1 VHPQPLI
8 SLFGP
13 TGTGKTGVAIE
24 LARLLR
30 RRGEQPVAVNCDS
43 IQVYRGLEVL
53 SGAADALA
61 QDELEH
67 RLISFVPVNEE
78 FSAGRY
84 SEMAHAE
91 IDSLLA
97 DSRRPILVGGT
108 GLYLRAALSD
118 LDFRPPVPRDVRED
132 VEAEIGLR
140 GAAALH
146 AELPAGV
153 AAAIHPNDR
162 KRVARATELH
172 RSGLEPAPA
181 HASGGRLWTA
191 GLRRP
196 AFLVGLVERPEV
208 LAERI
213 EARVQGMASAG
224 AGEEAAR
231 ALQAGASRTARAAVG
246 FDEFLEDDL
255 EAAAARHRQFARR
268 QMTWMRRMDRVVV
281 LPREGRSD
289 SELARW
295 ILSEADRTGHQNAA
309 PRPSG

>member
-1 VHPQPLI
+1 VDPPPLI
-8 SLFGP
+8 SVFGP

-67 RLISFVPVNEE
+67 RLISFVPVSEE

-97 DSRRPILVGGT
+97 AERRPILVGGT

-118 LDFRPPVPRDVRED
+118 LDFRPPVPREVRD
-132 VEAEIGLR
+132 RVEAEMSTR

-146 AELPAGV
+146 AELPAGT

-181 HASGGRLWTA
+181 HGSGGRLWTA

-196 AFLVGLVERPEV
+196 AFLVGLTEKPEV

-213 EARVQGMASAG
+213 ATRVEGMASAG
-224 AGEEAAR
+224 AAEEAAQ
-231 ALQAGASRTARAAVG
+231 AIEAGASRTARAAVG
-246 FDEFLEDDL
+246 FDEFRDGDL
-255 EAAAARHRQFARR
+255 ESAATRHRRFARR
-268 QMTWMRRMDRVVV
+268 QMTWMRRMEGVTV
-281 LPREGRSD
+281 LARDGRSD
-289 SELARW
+289 TELARW
-295 ILSEADRTGHQNAA
+295 ILAEVDRTARQNAA
-309 PRPSG
+309 RRPSG